1 MNNTIVA
8 ISTNNLGIGAIN
20 IIRLSGDEAIS
31 IVSEIFTNKKFKE
44 SDSHTIHYGYIKD
57 KDKVLDEVL
66 VTLMR
71 APRTYTKEDIVEI
84 NCHGG
89 YASTNAILQ
98 LLLKKGAVLAE
109 PGEFTKRAY
118 LNGRINLL
126 EAESIEDLIEA
137 KSTSASSMALNGVRG
152 KTTKLIQ
159 ELREEMVGLLANIE
173 VNIDYPEY
181 QDEVQITKESIT
193 PVLSKIKNKLNKIV
207 EEAENGKYIKN
218 GINIAIIGRPNVGK
232 SSLLN
237 VLLEE
242 DKAIV
247 TDISGTTR
255 DIVEGSIFYKG
266 IEFNFIDTAG
276 IRETEDI
283 VEKIGVE
290 KSKEMLEKADI
301 TVLVLNANEE
311 LTSTDIELL
320 KMIEDKKAII
330 YINKTDLEI
339 KLSTLKT
346 QLLQIKGSTI
356 TGKGIEELKESIISN
371 FALNDLSNKDLTY
384 LSNARQISLA
394 KSALESIDKVIKA
407 NQEDI
412 PVDMLAIDIKS
423 AWESLGS
430 IIGESYD
437 DELVDNIFAR
447 FCLGK

>member
-255 DIVEGSIFYKG
+255 DIVEGSIF
-266 IEFNFIDTAG
+266 
-276 IRETEDI
+276 
-283 VEKIGVE
+283 
-290 KSKEMLEKADI
+290 
-301 TVLVLNANEE
+301 
-311 LTSTDIELL
+311 
-320 KMIEDKKAII
+320 
-330 YINKTDLEI
+330 
-339 KLSTLKT
+339 
-346 QLLQIKGSTI
+346 
-356 TGKGIEELKESIISN
+356 
-371 FALNDLSNKDLTY
+371 
-384 LSNARQISLA
+384 
-394 KSALESIDKVIKA
+394 
-407 NQEDI
+407 
-412 PVDMLAIDIKS
+412 
-423 AWESLGS
+423 
-430 IIGESYD
+430 
-437 DELVDNIFAR
+437 
-447 FCLGK
+447 

>member
-1 MNNTIVA
+1 
-8 ISTNNLGIGAIN
+8 
-20 IIRLSGDEAIS
+20 
-31 IVSEIFTNKKFKE
+31 
-44 SDSHTIHYGYIKD
+44 
-57 KDKVLDEVL
+57 
-66 VTLMR
+66 
-71 APRTYTKEDIVEI
+71 
-84 NCHGG
+84 
-89 YASTNAILQ
+89 
-98 LLLKKGAVLAE
+98 
-109 PGEFTKRAY
+109 
-118 LNGRINLL
+118 
-126 EAESIEDLIEA
+126 
-137 KSTSASSMALNGVRG
+137 
-152 KTTKLIQ
+152 
-159 ELREEMVGLLANIE
+159 
-173 VNIDYPEY
+173 
-181 QDEVQITKESIT
+181 
-193 PVLSKIKNKLNKIV
+193 
-207 EEAENGKYIKN
+207 
-218 GINIAIIGRPNVGK
+218 
-232 SSLLN
+232 
-237 VLLEE
+237 
-242 DKAIV
+242 
-247 TDISGTTR
+247 
-255 DIVEGSIFYKG
+255 
-266 IEFNFIDTAG
+266 
-276 IRETEDI
+276 
-283 VEKIGVE
+283 
-290 KSKEMLEKADI
+290 MLEKADI

-356 TGKGIEELKESIISN
+356 TGKGIDELKESIISN